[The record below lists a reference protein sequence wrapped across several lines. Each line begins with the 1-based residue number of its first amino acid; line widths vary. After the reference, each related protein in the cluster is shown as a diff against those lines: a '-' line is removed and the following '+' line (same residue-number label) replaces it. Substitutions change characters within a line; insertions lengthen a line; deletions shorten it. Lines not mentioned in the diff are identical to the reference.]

1 MKKNEKTGLLVPLLF
16 AVYLA
21 LLIWIILFKL
31 EFSIS
36 VLKTNRSIN
45 LIPFYYE
52 NEIGMGFHLK
62 EVLENAVIFIPLGI
76 YLCMLK
82 HDFSVKVK
90 FIFILMTSLILEI
103 SQYILAVGR
112 TDVTDLITNTCG
124 GMAGVG
130 LYWLSVKVFRNKKR
144 LDFIITVLAA
154 VATIVVI
161 GLLAILLIVK
171 SSLGNSLKMQQ
182 KNRPYKRI
190 QQVGEKNVHF
200 KIVQGNFPE
209 KKGIK

>member
-1 MKKNEKTGLLVPLLF
+1 MKKNEKSGLLVPLLF

-36 VLKTNRSIN
+36 IIKTNRSIN

-62 EVLENAVIFIPLGI
+62 EVLENTVIFIPLGI

-82 HDFSVKVK
+82 HEFRVRAK
-90 FIFILMTSLILEI
+90 FILILMISLILEV

-130 LYWLSVKVFRNKKR
+130 LYWLSVKVFHNKKR
-144 LDFIITVLAA
+144 LDLIITILAT
-154 VATIVVI
+154 VVTVMVI
-161 GLLAILLIVK
+161 GLLAILLIV
-171 SSLGNSLKMQQ
+171 N
-182 KNRPYKRI
+182 
-190 QQVGEKNVHF
+190 
-200 KIVQGNFPE
+200 
-209 KKGIK
+209 

>member
-52 NEIGMGFHLK
+52 NEIGMRFHLK

-144 LDFIITVLAA
+144 LDFIITVLA
-154 VATIVVI
+154 
-161 GLLAILLIVK
+161 ILI
-171 SSLGNSLKMQQ
+171 
-182 KNRPYKRI
+182 KNY
-190 QQVGEKNVHF
+190 
-200 KIVQGNFPE
+200 
-209 KKGIK
+209 

>member
-209 KKGIK
+209 KRA

>member
-16 AVYLA
+16 AVYLL

-36 VLKTNRSIN
+36 VLKTSRSIN
-45 LIPFYYE
+45 LIPLYYE

-62 EVLENAVIFIPLGI
+62 EVLENAVIFITLGI

-161 GLLAILLIVK
+161 GLLAILLIV
-171 SSLGNSLKMQQ
+171 N
-182 KNRPYKRI
+182 
-190 QQVGEKNVHF
+190 
-200 KIVQGNFPE
+200 
-209 KKGIK
+209 

>member
-1 MKKNEKTGLLVPLLF
+1 MKKNEKSGLLVPLLF

-52 NEIGMGFHLK
+52 NEIGMRFHLK

-124 GMAGVG
+124 GMAGVA

-144 LDFIITVLAA
+144 LDFIITILAA

-161 GLLAILLIVK
+161 GLLAILLIV
-171 SSLGNSLKMQQ
+171 N
-182 KNRPYKRI
+182 
-190 QQVGEKNVHF
+190 
-200 KIVQGNFPE
+200 
-209 KKGIK
+209 

>member
-1 MKKNEKTGLLVPLLF
+1 MVQ
-16 AVYLA
+16 A
-21 LLIWIILFKL
+21 
-31 EFSIS
+31 
-36 VLKTNRSIN
+36 NRSIN

-82 HDFSVKVK
+82 NDFSVKVK
-90 FIFILMTSLILEI
+90 FIFILMISLILEI

-161 GLLAILLIVK
+161 GLLAILLIV
-171 SSLGNSLKMQQ
+171 N
-182 KNRPYKRI
+182 
-190 QQVGEKNVHF
+190 
-200 KIVQGNFPE
+200 
-209 KKGIK
+209 

>member
-1 MKKNEKTGLLVPLLF
+1 
-16 AVYLA
+16 
-21 LLIWIILFKL
+21 
-31 EFSIS
+31 
-36 VLKTNRSIN
+36 
-45 LIPFYYE
+45 
-52 NEIGMGFHLK
+52 MGFHLK

-130 LYWLSVKVFRNKKR
+130 LYWLSVKAFHNKKR
-144 LDFIITVLAA
+144 LDLILTILATV
-154 VATIVVI
+154 VTVVVI
-161 GLLAILLIVK
+161 GLLAILLIV
-171 SSLGNSLKMQQ
+171 N
-182 KNRPYKRI
+182 
-190 QQVGEKNVHF
+190 
-200 KIVQGNFPE
+200 
-209 KKGIK
+209 

>member
-1 MKKNEKTGLLVPLLF
+1 MKKTGLLVPLLF
-16 AVYLA
+16 AVYLL

-36 VLKTNRSIN
+36 VLKTSRSIN

-124 GMAGVG
+124 CDTKSLNLTVWRQCRPNHPFRWMKPLSPALPVMALLGSG
-130 LYWLSVKVFRNKKR
+130 HKRNPIWNPNREGRMKLRAAMR
-144 LDFIITVLAA
+144 LGCRL
-154 VATIVVI
+154 
-161 GLLAILLIVK
+161 LLIAW
-171 SSLGNSLKMQQ
+171 LIN
-182 KNRPYKRI
+182 
-190 QQVGEKNVHF
+190 
-200 KIVQGNFPE
+200 
-209 KKGIK
+209 

>member
-76 YLCMLK
+76 YLCIDDKFDTGNIPIYFGSWTDGCDGSDNKYLWRNGWCW
-82 HDFSVKVK
+82 SVLAVCKG
-90 FIFILMTSLILEI
+90 I
-103 SQYILAVGR
+103 SQ
-112 TDVTDLITNTCG
+112 
-124 GMAGVG
+124 
-130 LYWLSVKVFRNKKR
+130 
-144 LDFIITVLAA
+144 
-154 VATIVVI
+154 
-161 GLLAILLIVK
+161 
-171 SSLGNSLKMQQ
+171 
-182 KNRPYKRI
+182 
-190 QQVGEKNVHF
+190 
-200 KIVQGNFPE
+200 
-209 KKGIK
+209 

>member
-52 NEIGMGFHLK
+52 NEIGMGLHLK

-161 GLLAILLIVK
+161 GLLAILLIV
-171 SSLGNSLKMQQ
+171 N
-182 KNRPYKRI
+182 
-190 QQVGEKNVHF
+190 
-200 KIVQGNFPE
+200 
-209 KKGIK
+209 

>member
-1 MKKNEKTGLLVPLLF
+1 
-16 AVYLA
+16 
-21 LLIWIILFKL
+21 
-31 EFSIS
+31 
-36 VLKTNRSIN
+36 
-45 LIPFYYE
+45 
-52 NEIGMGFHLK
+52 MGFHLK

-130 LYWLSVKVFRNKKR
+130 LYWLSVKAFHNKKR
-144 LDFIITVLAA
+144 LDFIIMVLAA

-161 GLLAILLIVK
+161 GLLAILLIV
-171 SSLGNSLKMQQ
+171 N
-182 KNRPYKRI
+182 
-190 QQVGEKNVHF
+190 
-200 KIVQGNFPE
+200 
-209 KKGIK
+209 

>member
-52 NEIGMGFHLK
+52 NEIGFHLK

-161 GLLAILLIVK
+161 GLLAILLIV
-171 SSLGNSLKMQQ
+171 N
-182 KNRPYKRI
+182 
-190 QQVGEKNVHF
+190 
-200 KIVQGNFPE
+200 
-209 KKGIK
+209 